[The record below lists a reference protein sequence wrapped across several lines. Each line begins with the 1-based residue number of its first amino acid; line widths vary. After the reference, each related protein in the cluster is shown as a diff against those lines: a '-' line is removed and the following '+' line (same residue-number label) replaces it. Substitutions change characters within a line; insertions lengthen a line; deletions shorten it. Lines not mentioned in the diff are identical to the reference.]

1 MQEGDWSIKRTYST
15 FLISHHINPAY
26 TLVYSN
32 GKNYRYLLFADKDR
46 AGKYDFNTEKH
57 DSYTENMILK
67 YLKYC
72 LQVSAKCIEM
82 RIAYSKGR

>member
-32 GKNYRYLLFADKDR
+32 GKNYRYPLFADKVR
-46 AGKYDFNTEKH
+46 AGKYAFNT
-57 DSYTENMILK
+57 
-67 YLKYC
+67 
-72 LQVSAKCIEM
+72 
-82 RIAYSKGR
+82 